1 MKKIKLR
8 SLRSQ
13 DLDDFNN
20 LVEVEAQIIAQNRD
34 ENLLEQI
41 ISRLSLEPAVKSVSW
56 RILEQDYDE

>member
-34 ENLLEQI
+34 DNLLEQI